1 MDKAELLADL
11 AAKGL
16 RVVNIEQV
24 ADAVKEAAG
33 VTSYIA
39 NVMEQR
45 GDTITGRNIGFYV
58 LDEGEPAEAAF
69 YRDLPQQ
76 KNVARDVMLT
86 YLGGLVPGTYVRT
99 KLESLDEGDRYG
111 FAQAWKDNGD
121 GSATAVRLIV
131 WKDSDNPIAHREL
144 TA

>member
-16 RVVNIEQV
+16 RVINVEQI
-24 ADAVKEAAG
+24 ADGVKEAAG

-45 GDTITGRNIGFYV
+45 GDTIAGRNIGFYV
-58 LDEGEPAEAAF
+58 LDEGDPAEEAF

-76 KNVARDVMLT
+76 KNVARDAMLT
-86 YLGGLVPGTYVRT
+86 YLSGLVPSTYVRT
-99 KLESLDEGDRYG
+99 KLESLNEDDRYG

-121 GSATAVRLIV
+121 GTATEMRLLV
-131 WKDSDNPIAHREL
+131 WKDGANPIAHREL

>member
-1 MDKAELLADL
+1 MNKAEMLADL

-16 RVVNIEQV
+16 RVINVEQI
-24 ADAVKEAAG
+24 ADSVKEAAG

-58 LDEGEPAEAAF
+58 LDEGDPGEAAF
-69 YRDLPQQ
+69 YRDLPQP
-76 KNVARDVMLT
+76 KNVARDAVLT

-99 KLESLDEGDRYG
+99 KLESLDEDDRYG

-121 GSATAVRLIV
+121 GTATAVRLIV
-131 WKDSDNPIAHREL
+131 WKDGSNPITHREM